1 MTSNS
6 RMYSQILGFV
16 SFIWEYSDNANLLFC
31 FSVLH
36 LSIIHLHRELVKNLL
51 EVMPDMNYN
60 NIINMRNDLYQVCC
74 CGGVTDG
81 DHSACKNSSPYCL
94 IFLLLIGMS
103 PDQVVRQTGLEFHR
117 QRNTV
122 TCCKAVEEQGH
133 VLPLLIPNCLDVK
146 RNVSVCL
153 SQNSPKILNSE
164 FFSLYFHDLALLLL
178 NQRSGLVCQ
187 LWALSNI

>member
-6 RMYSQILGFV
+6 QIYSQILGFV

-81 DHSACKNSSPYCL
+81 DHSASKNSSPYCL
-94 IFLLLIGMS
+94 TFLLFIGMS
-103 PDQVVRQTGLEFHR
+103 PDHVVRQTGLEFHR

-122 TCCKAVEEQGH
+122 TCCKVVEKQGH
-133 VLPLLIPNCLDVK
+133 VLPLLIPYCLDVK

-153 SQNSPKILNSE
+153 S
-164 FFSLYFHDLALLLL
+164 
-178 NQRSGLVCQ
+178 
-187 LWALSNI
+187 